1 MIFSAPVHYFLLALL
16 CEKEKKGRNGELK
29 NVPLSIGIWMR
40 ISLFGYFKTTLL
52 RILQKTLE
60 FLEVTSRQHH
70 AAAATTTTGQ
80 HQQQYISS
88 SIYKILTFRRKYL
101 IFLEPLI
108 LLP

>member
-1 MIFSAPVHYFLLALL
+1 
-16 CEKEKKGRNGELK
+16 
-29 NVPLSIGIWMR
+29 MR